1 MYISDGIIKEKLKNV
16 YFIWGRGKTTI
27 ANRLSEK
34 YGFYVYSTDES
45 RDRQML
51 AANPVDQPYMCRD
64 YLKEY
69 NVKSFWELPKEVIAD
84 REINFLREVTPMMIA
99 ELIQLSAK
107 HDVIICEGD
116 IDFRTVMSIT
126 SHSIYLCAKSDVFDW
141 FERPDHD
148 DVKVELEQRTDL
160 TEEEKQAIID
170 NAYAVVS
177 DNDGVVPNW
186 VEDYGVPI
194 VYWNDHTGIEKTT
207 EEVTDIFG
215 F

>member
-1 MYISDGIIKEKLKNV
+1 MYISDGIIREKLKNV

-34 YGFYVYSTDES
+34 YDFYIYKTDES

-51 AANPVDQPYMCRD
+51 VANPVDQPYMCRD
-64 YLKEY
+64 FLKEY

-99 ELIQLSAK
+99 ELLQLSAK

-116 IDFRTVMSIT
+116 IDFGAVASIA
-126 SHSIYLCAKSDVFDW
+126 SHSVYLCAKSDAFDW

-148 DVKVELEQRTDL
+148 DVKEELEQRTDL

-170 NAYAVVS
+170 NAYAAVS
-177 DNDGVVPNW
+177 DNDGFVPSW
-186 VEDYGVPI
+186 VEDFGVPI
-194 VYWNDHTGIEKTT
+194 VHWNDYTGIEKTT
-207 EEVTDIFG
+207 EEVANVFG

>member
-1 MYISDGIIKEKLKNV
+1 MYISDGIIREKLKNV

-51 AANPVDQPYMCRD
+51 VANPVDQPYMCRD
-64 YLKEY
+64 YIKEY
-69 NVKSFWELPKEVIAD
+69 NVKCFWELPKEVIAD

-99 ELIQLSAK
+99 ELLQLSAK

-116 IDFRTVMSIT
+116 IDFGAIASIAL
-126 SHSIYLCAKSDVFDW
+126 HSIYLCAKSDAFDW
-141 FERPDHD
+141 FRRSDHD
-148 DVKVELEQRTDL
+148 DVKVEIGQRTDL

-170 NAYAVVS
+170 NAYAAVS
-177 DNDGVVPNW
+177 DNDGVVPSW

-207 EEVTDIFG
+207 EEVADIFG

>member
-1 MYISDGIIKEKLKNV
+1 MYISDGIIREKLKNV

-51 AANPVDQPYMCRD
+51 VANPVDQPYMCRD

-69 NVKSFWELPKEVIAD
+69 NVKSFWELSKEVIAD

-99 ELIQLSAK
+99 ELLQLSAK

-116 IDFRTVMSIT
+116 IDFGAIASIV
-126 SHSIYLCAKSDVFDW
+126 SHSIYLCAKSDAFDW
-141 FERPDHD
+141 FRRSDHD
-148 DVKVELEQRTDL
+148 DVKAEIGQRSDL

-170 NAYAVVS
+170 NAYAAVS
-177 DNDGVVPNW
+177 DNDGVVPSW

-207 EEVTDIFG
+207 EEVVNIFG

>member
-1 MYISDGIIKEKLKNV
+1 MYISDGIIREKLKNV

-34 YGFYVYSTDES
+34 YDFYIYKTDES

-51 AANPVDQPYMCRD
+51 VANPVDQPYMCRD

-99 ELIQLSAK
+99 ELLQLSAK

-116 IDFRTVMSIT
+116 IDFGAVASIA
-126 SHSIYLCAKSDVFDW
+126 SHSIYLCAKSDAFDW
-141 FERPDHD
+141 FGRPDHD
-148 DVKVELEQRTDL
+148 DVKEELEQRTDL

-170 NAYAVVS
+170 NAYAAVS
-177 DNDGVVPNW
+177 DNDDFVPGW
-186 VEDYGVPI
+186 VEVFGVPI
-194 VYWNDHTGIEKTT
+194 VHWNDYTGIEKTT
-207 EEVTDIFG
+207 EEVANIFG